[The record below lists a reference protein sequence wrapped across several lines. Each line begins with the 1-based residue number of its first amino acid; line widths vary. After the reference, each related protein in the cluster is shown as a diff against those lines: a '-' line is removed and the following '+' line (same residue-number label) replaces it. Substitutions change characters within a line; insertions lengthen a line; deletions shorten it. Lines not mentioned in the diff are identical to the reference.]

1 MEVTLPSLRERR
13 EDIPLLVAHLLE
25 KINRQL
31 HTNVRK
37 VPDSVM
43 QLLVNYDWKGN
54 VRELENALTRAVT
67 FSRGDVLVGEHL
79 PLATADPG
87 KMPREL
93 MSLKEMEA
101 QYINHVLRFNRWNK
115 SRASEILGITRP
127 TLDKKIR
134 DYELVDPRKTEEA
147 FSEKP

>member
-1 MEVTLPSLRERR
+1 M
-13 EDIPLLVAHLLE
+13 
-25 KINRQL
+25 
-31 HTNVRK
+31 
-37 VPDSVM
+37 
-43 QLLVNYDWKGN
+43 
-54 VRELENALTRAVT
+54 
-67 FSRGDVLVGEHL
+67 
-79 PLATADPG
+79 PG
-87 KMPREL
+87 EL